1 MFQKVSINRMV
12 IKMCCDNI
20 TVLIVCRM
28 LYRREFFN
36 FHAHWKDNDSTRM
49 LAGRSPDTGTSLHNT
64 VDLTITF
71 VLSPFLI
78 IILHITKCRLLR
90 KCTNRSGLKGLPFAK
105 DNLCISMCIRLILT

>member
-1 MFQKVSINRMV
+1 
-12 IKMCCDNI
+12 MCGNDI
-20 TVLIVCRM
+20 AVYIIGRM
-28 LYRREFFN
+28 LHRRKFLDLLT
-36 FHAHWKDNDSTRM
+36 HGQYDDSSRM
-49 LAGRSPDTGTSLHNT
+49 LARSTTDAGATLHNT